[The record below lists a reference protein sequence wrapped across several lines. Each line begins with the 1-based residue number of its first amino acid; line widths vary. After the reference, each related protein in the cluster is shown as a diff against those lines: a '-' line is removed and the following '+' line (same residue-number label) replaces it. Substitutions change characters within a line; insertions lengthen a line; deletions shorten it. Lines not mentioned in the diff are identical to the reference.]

1 MINDEIGEQVFQAVH
16 SCQLADN
23 LVKEG
28 HLDKAF
34 ESSKKAFLAAE
45 KAFFDPSLL
54 ALLYFPEDQK
64 YAIYIPLFLPV
75 GIPVIMSLKTIYTFF
90 KGSKVVEKS
99 KTEWWQYWLRPLSSA
114 LFPKSTLVS
123 KNRDGDFIY
132 SLGIFRTSFAKKN
145 TR

>member
-1 MINDEIGEQVFQAVH
+1 MAHLLSQISNIVINDEIGEQVFQAVH

-99 KTEWWQYWLRPLSSA
+99 KTE
-114 LFPKSTLVS
+114 
-123 KNRDGDFIY
+123 
-132 SLGIFRTSFAKKN
+132 
-145 TR
+145 